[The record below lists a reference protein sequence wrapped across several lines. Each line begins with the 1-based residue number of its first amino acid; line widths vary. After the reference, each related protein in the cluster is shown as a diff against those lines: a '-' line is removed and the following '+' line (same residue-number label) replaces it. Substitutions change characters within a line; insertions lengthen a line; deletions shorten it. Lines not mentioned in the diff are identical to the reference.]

1 MTCQTSYALLSV
13 MGDTTT
19 PTTAGGDTLEDAAVA
34 PVPATHQT
42 NTIGRVGGVRVADR
56 VVDELRAYIGRN
68 ELAPGQKLPPERVF
82 LEQLG
87 VSRSSLRE
95 AVRVLA
101 TLGIVDVR
109 HGDGMYVGRGTET
122 GDASA
127 LFDASEEN
135 ALRNLVE
142 TRLGVELAAVTAAP
156 LRASDEDLDALEALI
171 EEHARRIE
179 KDPTYTWQPLDF
191 ELALIEAT
199 GNTWLY
205 DVEVMLR
212 DAWQSL
218 SGGLRAS
225 VGRHSEWLAEHRAIL
240 ASIRSRNVTQAQRLV
255 MAHVSLERFEEDLR
269 AARGAG
275 AKTGTSGR
283 RRR

>member
-1 MTCQTSYALLSV
+1 MARKATVESAAENVPGVASV
-13 MGDTTT
+13 S
-19 PTTAGGDTLEDAAVA
+19 AAK
-34 PVPATHQT
+34 PIHQMSDLP
-42 NTIGRVGGVRVADR
+42 RVGGARVAER
-56 VVDELRAYIGRN
+56 VVEELRSYIEQNGL
-68 ELAPGQKLPPERVF
+68 EPGDKLPPERVF

-95 AVRVLA
+95 AIRVLS

-109 HGDGMYVGRGTET
+109 HGDGMYVGT
-122 GDASA
+122 GADGGDVVA

-142 TRLGVELAAVTAAP
+142 TRLGVELAAVTAATQ
-156 LRASDEDLDALEALI
+156 RASEDDLDRLEALI
-171 EEHARRIE
+171 DEHARALE
-179 KDPTYTWQPLDF
+179 HDASYAWSPLDF

-205 DVEVMLR
+205 EVEVMLR
-212 DAWQSL
+212 DAWLSL

-225 VGRHSEWLAEHRAIL
+225 VSRHSEWLAEHRAIL

-269 AARGAG
+269 AARAAG
-275 AKTGTSGR
+275 PTKTRTNGR

>member
-1 MTCQTSYALLSV
+1 M
-13 MGDTTT
+13 
-19 PTTAGGDTLEDAAVA
+19 
-34 PVPATHQT
+34 
-42 NTIGRVGGVRVADR
+42 
-56 VVDELRAYIGRN
+56 
-68 ELAPGQKLPPERVF
+68 
-82 LEQLG
+82 
-87 VSRSSLRE
+87 
-95 AVRVLA
+95 
-101 TLGIVDVR
+101 
-109 HGDGMYVGRGTET
+109 
-122 GDASA
+122 
-127 LFDASEEN
+127 
-135 ALRNLVE
+135 
-142 TRLGVELAAVTAAP
+142 
-156 LRASDEDLDALEALI
+156 LD
-171 EEHARRIE
+171 EHARRLE
-179 KDPTYTWQPLDF
+179 KDPTYTWQPLGF

-275 AKTGTSGR
+275 AKTTSRTSGR

>member
-1 MTCQTSYALLSV
+1 VQPLARIQPLQRLSLFEALAGQIEEWILS
-13 MGDTTT
+13 GE
-19 PTTAGGDTLEDAAVA
+19 LE
-34 PVPATHQT
+34 
-42 NTIGRVGGVRVADR
+42 
-56 VVDELRAYIGRN
+56 
-68 ELAPGQKLPPERVF
+68 PGAKLPPERVF
-82 LEQLG
+82 LDQLG

-95 AVRVLA
+95 AIRVLS
-101 TLGIVDVR
+101 TIGLVDVR
-109 HGDGMYVGRGTET
+109 HGDGMYVAAPPE
-122 GDASA
+122 DWSASSA
-127 LFDASEEN
+127 AIFDATEEH

-142 TRLGVELAAVTAAP
+142 TRLGIELAAAVAACQ
-156 LRASDEDLDALEALI
+156 RASEEDLDTLQRFVDEQ
-171 EEHARRIE
+171 ARRL
-179 KDPTYTWQPLDF
+179 KDDPGHHWQPLGF

-240 ASIRSRNVTQAQRLV
+240 ASIRSRNVIQAQRLV

-269 AARGAG
+269 TARAAGQ
-275 AKTGTSGR
+275 KTTRTSGR